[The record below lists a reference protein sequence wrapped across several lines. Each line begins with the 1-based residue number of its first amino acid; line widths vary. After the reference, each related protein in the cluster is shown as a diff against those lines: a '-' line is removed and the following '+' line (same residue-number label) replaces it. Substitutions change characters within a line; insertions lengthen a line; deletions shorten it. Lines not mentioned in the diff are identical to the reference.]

1 MNELSILQAQQQ
13 MQNFET
19 NAVELTKLYLGRIK
33 QHAHLNSVLETN
45 PDALGIARAL
55 DKERRAG
62 HTRSPLHG
70 IPVLIKDNIST
81 GDQMQTTAGSSALL
95 GHFAVEDAE
104 LVRRLRLAGA
114 IVLGKTNMTE
124 WANFM
129 TIGMPNG
136 YSSRGGQTKNPYNSD
151 WDTGGSSSGTGV
163 AIAANMAVVG
173 VGTETSGSIL
183 SPSHQNSLV
192 GIKPTVGLVSRR
204 GIVPISSS
212 QDTAGP
218 MARTVQD
225 AALLLAAM
233 LGRDPRDPIS
243 KTQPPM
249 ELKLERTDLKGVR
262 LGVPRAAFWEY
273 PTFEQLAVLESALG
287 VLRDLGASLRDPAD
301 LPHAKEVANQGFA
314 VLIHEFRRDL
324 NKYLRHTHLGSLKEL
339 IRCNDLLP
347 DSLLKYGQTL
357 LLAAQTAGGVGSLE
371 YQHARA
377 EDLRLSK
384 GGLDAVLNKY
394 KLDALVFPM
403 YWGAKPGAKAGY
415 PTVIVPIGYTQSGQP
430 IGISF
435 LGRAFSETRLLEIAY
450 AFEQA
455 TQARVPPRVATK

>member
-1 MNELSILQAQQQ
+1 
-13 MQNFET
+13 
-19 NAVELTKLYLGRIK
+19 
-33 QHAHLNSVLETN
+33 
-45 PDALGIARAL
+45 
-55 DKERRAG
+55 
-62 HTRSPLHG
+62 
-70 IPVLIKDNIST
+70 
-81 GDQMQTTAGSSALL
+81 MQTTAGSSALL
-95 GHFAVEDAE
+95 GHIAAEDAE
-104 LVRRLRLAGA
+104 VVWRLRQAGA
-114 IVLGKTNMTE
+114 IILGKTNMTE

-136 YSSRGGQTKNPYNSD
+136 YSSRGGQTKNPYNPD

-163 AIAANMAVVG
+163 AIAANLAMVG
-173 VGTETSGSIL
+173 IGTETSGSIL

-192 GIKPTVGLVSRR
+192 GIKPTVGLISRR

-233 LGRDPRDPIS
+233 LGRDARDPIT

-249 ELKLERTDLKGVR
+249 QLKLERLGLQGVR

-273 PTFEQLAVLESALG
+273 PNPDQLAVLEPALG

-324 NKYLRHTHLGSLKEL
+324 NKYLRQTHIGTLAQL
-339 IRCNDLLP
+339 IRFNDLEP
-347 DSLLKYGQTL
+347 DTMLNYGQTL
-357 LLAAQTAGGVGSLE
+357 LLAAQAAGGVNSLE
-371 YQHARA
+371 YQRARA
-377 EDLRLSK
+377 EDLRLAK
-384 GGLDAVLNKY
+384 GGLDSVLDRH

-415 PTVIVPIGYTQSGQP
+415 PTVIVPCGYTSSGQP
-430 IGISF
+430 VGISF
-435 LGRAFSETRLLEIAY
+435 LGKAFSEPHLLEIAY

-455 TQARVPPRVATK
+455 TMARISPKAATT